1 MIFGSLI
8 NNLNNNE
15 YILKE
20 EDDYTMD
27 NKLPDN
33 DSSNDV
39 SSEDNSDYTMDDEPP
54 SEDTDSNESEND
66 NQEDESNDDY
76 TMDDENNTEEED
88 VSEDPDD
95 DSMDSSDNSIEN
107 ELVEKEKELFNKLSE
122 EELRIKNAELK
133 DNFKK
138 MYNIIDDIKTKV
150 QRIPTNQSIK
160 NVIDFINNK
169 LNETQ
174 QHIEHYLYYNF
185 ELKSYIQNAKQYNIY
200 LLILKNVEKL
210 FLEIAPKT
218 NN

>member
-8 NNLNNNE
+8 NNVNNNE

-76 TMDDENNTEEED
+76 TMDDENNTEED

>member
-8 NNLNNNE
+8 NNVNNNE

-54 SEDTDSNESEND
+54 SEDADSNESEND

-76 TMDDENNTEEED
+76 TMDDENNTEED